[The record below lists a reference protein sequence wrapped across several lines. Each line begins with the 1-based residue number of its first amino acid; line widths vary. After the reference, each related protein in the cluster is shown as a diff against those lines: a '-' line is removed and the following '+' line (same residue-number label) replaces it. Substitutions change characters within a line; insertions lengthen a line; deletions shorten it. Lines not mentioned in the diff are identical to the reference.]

1 MEQTVDY
8 FIVVMLGLLV
18 AVAELASRYRDA
30 PWAALYTRPAL
41 FYIVLNSSA
50 SGCALALIRTFDW
63 NFGATGAAV
72 RWTQVLVAGMG
83 AMAVFRTSLFTVRV
97 GDKDVGVGPASFLEI
112 FRDTADREVDRL
124 RARAR
129 GMSVG
134 KLMDEI
140 EYKKASEGLVPYCLA
155 LMQNVPDEE
164 QQKLL
169 HAVQLLDSEPIDGSV
184 KVRILGLLLMNVVGP
199 EVATAAVEVLREQL
213 KATAA
218 AAHV

>member
-1 MEQTVDY
+1 MEQTADY
-8 FIVVMLGLLV
+8 FLVVMLGLLV

-30 PWAALYTRPAL
+30 PWAALYTWPAL
-41 FYIVLNSSA
+41 FYAALNGTA
-50 SGCALALIRTFDW
+50 SGCALKLIHV
-63 NFGATGAAV
+63 FGWSFGSTGTTV

-97 GDKDVGVGPASFLEI
+97 GDKDVGVGPASFLQI

-129 GMSVG
+129 GLSVG

-140 EYKKASEGLVPYCLA
+140 DYKKASEGLVPYCLA

-169 HAVQLLDSEPIDGSV
+169 HAVQLLDGEPIDGSV

-199 EVATAAVEVLREQL
+199 EVVTAAVDVLREQL
-213 KATAA
+213 KAAA